1 MARAATGS
9 AAAFSGAASY
19 DSVAQALHWLVAALA
34 VAVVLLGWTIEG
46 LPRNTPQR
54 DLLMMVHSSVGLGI
68 LAAMIFRAGW
78 RWRHPPP
85 PLPPSLGRLDAG
97 LARCTHLML
106 YLIFILMPLAGYLN
120 AAAAGHPVDFFG
132 VLSIPPL
139 LSENGRL
146 SQVAIAI
153 HLVGQYPLY
162 LFVTL
167 HVAGALFHG
176 AVKRDGVVRRML
188 PMPRGG

>member
-1 MARAATGS
+1 
-9 AAAFSGAASY
+9 
-19 DSVAQALHWLVAALA
+19 
-34 VAVVLLGWTIEG
+34 
-46 LPRNTPQR
+46 
-54 DLLMMVHSSVGLGI
+54 
-68 LAAMIFRAGW
+68 
-78 RWRHPPP
+78 
-85 PLPPSLGRLDAG
+85 
-97 LARCTHLML
+97 
-106 YLIFILMPLAGYLN
+106 
-120 AAAAGHPVDFFG
+120 
-132 VLSIPPL
+132 